1 MHNITKIQLE
11 GLYNTRD
18 LGYFKSLDG
27 RKIRSHKL
35 IRSGE
40 LYNLSDNDKKIL
52 LDEYNLKTIIDFRT
66 KTERDEKPD
75 PVLEKVNVVI
85 NPILE
90 EKTLGITKEN
100 NSQTDS
106 NSKLLEYI

>member
-40 LYNLSDNDKKIL
+40 LYNL
-52 LDEYNLKTIIDFRT
+52 
-66 KTERDEKPD
+66 
-75 PVLEKVNVVI
+75 
-85 NPILE
+85 
-90 EKTLGITKEN
+90 
-100 NSQTDS
+100 
-106 NSKLLEYI
+106 